1 MSAKRKSPCTAATVS
16 GAREKS
22 LNDHFTPEFSESQAE
37 RIFNRDLNWVIAGC
51 IVILVLCILGV
62 I

>member
-1 MSAKRKSPCTAATVS
+1 MLSKRKGPCMAGTIS
-16 GAREKS
+16 EAREKS

-51 IVILVLCILGV
+51 IVILILAIVGV